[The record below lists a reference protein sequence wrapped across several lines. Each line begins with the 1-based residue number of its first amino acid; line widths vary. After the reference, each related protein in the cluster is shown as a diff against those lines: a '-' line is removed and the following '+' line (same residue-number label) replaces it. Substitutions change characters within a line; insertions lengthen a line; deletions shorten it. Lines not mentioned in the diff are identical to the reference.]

1 LPQGLRELQGF
12 STKGRTTGPEVSAA
26 QREVRIVN
34 WVVRLFAAVSLSLLM
49 LVSAPASARVEKITV
64 HGKSLEGNLEG
75 NSADRTVLVLLPPS
89 YDTAKRRRYPVLYF
103 LHGYNSQAVGTVEW
117 TKMEQRQLAAMK
129 ATGREFI
136 VVAPDTDTLMS
147 GSMYSDSPTV
157 GNFEEF
163 ITRDLIAYIDSH
175 YRTVAKRESRGLFGH
190 SMGGYGTLR
199 IAMHHPELYAAI
211 YALDPC
217 CLLPRQITAEQSQK
231 YEGLTPEQVAKG
243 DFGIRTTYAVAA
255 AWSPDP
261 GKPPFYADL
270 PTSNGVLNPLV
281 IAEWYANAPTAMVP
295 QFLPALKSLTA
306 IGMETGTKDFV
317 KADVEAM
324 HAQLLKFGI
333 KHDWYFHDGDHGSK
347 VSEDLEK
354 IVFPFFVKHI
364 VFPGQGTA
372 KK

>member
-1 LPQGLRELQGF
+1 M
-12 STKGRTTGPEVSAA
+12 
-26 QREVRIVN
+26 I
-34 WVVRLFAAVSLSLLM
+34 AAVSLSLLM
-49 LVSAPASARVEKITV
+49 LVAAPASARVERITV

-117 TKMEQRQLAAMK
+117 TKMEQRQVAAMK

-136 VVAPDTDTLMS
+136 IVAPDTDTVMS

-163 ITRDLIAYIDSH
+163 ITQDLIAYVDSH

-199 IAMHHPELYAAI
+199 IAMHHPELYSAI

-217 CLLPRQITAEQSQK
+217 CLLPRQITAEQSRK
-231 YEGLTPEQVAKG
+231 YEGLTPAQVAKG

-261 GKPPFYADL
+261 NKPPFYADL
-270 PTSNGVLNPLV
+270 PTEKAVLDPLV
-281 IAEWYANAPTAMVP
+281 IAEWYANAPTAMAP
-295 QFLPALKSLTA
+295 QFLPALRSLTA
-306 IGMETGTKDFV
+306 IGMETGSKDFV

-354 IVFPFFVKHI
+354 IVFPFFAKHL
-364 VFPGQGTA
+364 VFPGQ
-372 KK
+372 K